1 MINNPI
7 FSTKNKN
14 DRLNVTIEP
23 FNNTDMTGISQ
34 QIQDSTYLQ
43 EKSMSQDLINN
54 SNILEKIK
62 YEE

>member
-14 DRLNVTIEP
+14 DRLNLTIEP
-23 FNNTDMTGISQ
+23 LNNTDMTGISQ

-43 EKSMSQDLINN
+43 EKSMSQDLINS

>member
-1 MINNPI
+1 VINNPI

-14 DRLNVTIEP
+14 DRLNLTIEP
-23 FNNTDMTGISQ
+23 LNNTDMTGISQ

-43 EKSMSQDLINN
+43 EKSMSQDLINS

>member
-23 FNNTDMTGISQ
+23 LNNTDMTGISQ

>member
-1 MINNPI
+1 VINNPI

-23 FNNTDMTGISQ
+23 LNNTDMTGISQ